1 MLPEFDLLVP
11 ETLTEAVNLLAEG
24 APDLVPLAG
33 GTNVIVDLRDRR
45 RHYRAL
51 MDVSRLGELRG
62 IRRENGHIV
71 VGGGTTIAELLT
83 NPLIA
88 QLGAPLRDAA
98 ILFAGPLVR
107 NRATVGGNLVDA
119 SPAADMAP
127 PLLVLDAEVELVSKE
142 GQRWVPLEEFLVGV
156 RQTLRQ
162 PTELLRAVRWP
173 EPRAGSGAVFKK
185 IGLRKADAIS
195 VLSVALSVTCDS
207 QGKCSQARIAL
218 GAVAPRP
225 VRAYEAENALHGERL
240 THDLAT
246 HAGRLAGRAARPI
259 DDIRGTA
266 AYRRQVVEVLVRRL
280 ALQAV
285 SRQRASKKEA

>member
-1 MLPEFDLLVP
+1 VLPEFDLLVP
-11 ETLTEAVNLLAEG
+11 ETLTEALDLLAAG

-33 GTNVIVDLRDRR
+33 GTNVVVDLRDRR
-45 RHYRAL
+45 QHYRTL

-88 QLGAPLRDAA
+88 RLGAPLRDAA
-98 ILFAGPLVR
+98 VLFAGPLVR

-162 PTELLRAVRWP
+162 PAELLRAVRWP
-173 EPRAGSGAVFKK
+173 EPRAGSWAAFKK

-207 QGKCSQARIAL
+207 LGNCSRARIAL

-225 VRAYEAENALHGERL
+225 VRAYEAESVLCGERL
-240 THDLAT
+240 TQDLAT
-246 HAGRLAGRAARPI
+246 QAGRLAGQAARPI

-285 SRQRASKKEA
+285 SRDHTSKKEA